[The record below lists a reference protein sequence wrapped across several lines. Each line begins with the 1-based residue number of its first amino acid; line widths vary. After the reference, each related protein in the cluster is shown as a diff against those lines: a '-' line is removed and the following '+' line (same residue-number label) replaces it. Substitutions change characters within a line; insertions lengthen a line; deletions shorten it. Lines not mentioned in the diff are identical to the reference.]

1 MQFIKFQTLHHA
13 IGGCKSI
20 AIYVQMYVSHT
31 HVYVA
36 SSDHR
41 DIIALDLGNVSS
53 EMASECG
60 HSLQ

>member
-1 MQFIKFQTLHHA
+1 M
-13 IGGCKSI
+13 